1 MTSEPKRNSATVHE
15 TDDILRVI
23 GKAVI
28 DKHATQIRMVDL
40 TEIVSYTD
48 AVVMV
53 SGQNDR
59 QVLAIVDSVEA
70 MMRDELGM
78 KPKGIEGRNTA
89 AWVCM
94 DYGDVIVHVFYA
106 PARDYYDLDSLW
118 PEGKERSGDL
128 LEGMEPEAE

>member
-1 MTSEPKRNSATVHE
+1 MSTEPRLDPPPTYE
-15 TDDILRVI
+15 IDDVLRVI
-23 GKAVI
+23 GKAVL
-28 DKHATQIRMVDL
+28 DKHASHIRIVDL
-40 TEIVSYTD
+40 TEIVSYAD

-59 QVLAIVDSVEA
+59 QVLAIVDHVEHE
-70 MMRDELGM
+70 MRTQLGL
-78 KPKGIEGRNTA
+78 KSKGVEGKNTA

-118 PEGKERSGDL
+118 PDGNERSEEL
-128 LEGMEPEAE
+128 LKGLDVDPE

>member
-1 MTSEPKRNSATVHE
+1 MSSEPKGKPETVHE
-15 TDDILRVI
+15 TDVILTVI

-28 DKHATQIRMVDL
+28 EKQATQIRMVDL

-70 MMRDELGM
+70 LMREELGM

-118 PEGKERSGDL
+118 PEGKDRAEDL
-128 LEGMEPEAE
+128 LKGLEPEAE